1 MIRRDLAAALL
12 LCGALGC
19 NGKPAPAPAT
29 MPAPPAEADAEAGA
43 TCSRDIEC
51 TDGWHPQMP
60 GCGPTARCVEG
71 SCDAPP
77 ALTGE
82 ANGETGRLV
91 FEGAAGEVAFGVEV
105 QDDDFEIQRGM
116 MCRRSMQPGWG
127 MLFLMPRT
135 RVQRFWMKNTLIPLD
150 MVFLDEDWKVVGVV
164 AEAAPQTL
172 TGRSVDAPSRYV
184 LELAGGAA
192 AKAGV
197 QAGVQARFYPPAAA
211 DR

>member
-1 MIRRDLAAALL
+1 MSRSLVAALL
-12 LCGALGC
+12 LCALGC

-29 MPAPPAEADAEAGA
+29 MPAPAPEPDAEAA
-43 TCSRDIEC
+43 TACARDIEC
-51 TDGWHPQMP
+51 TGGWHPQMP
-60 GCGPTARCVEG
+60 TCGPTDRCVEG
-71 SCDAPP
+71 ACAPPP

-82 ANGETGRLV
+82 ATTETGRLV
-91 FEGAAGEVAFGVEV
+91 FEGAAGEVTYQVEV

-116 MCRRSMQPGWG
+116 MCRRSMRPGWG
-127 MLFLMPRT
+127 MLFLMPQT
-135 RVQRFWMKNTLIPLD
+135 RAQRFWMKNTLIPLD

-184 LELAGGAA
+184 LELVGGAA

>member
-1 MIRRDLAAALL
+1 MSRSLVAALL
-12 LCGALGC
+12 LCALGC

-29 MPAPPAEADAEAGA
+29 MPAPAPEPDAEAA
-43 TCSRDIEC
+43 TACARDIEC
-51 TDGWHPQMP
+51 TGGWHPQMP
-60 GCGPTARCVEG
+60 TCGPTDRCV
-71 SCDAPP
+71 
-77 ALTGE
+77 
-82 ANGETGRLV
+82 
-91 FEGAAGEVAFGVEV
+91 EGAAGEVTYQVEV

-116 MCRRSMQPGWG
+116 MCRRSMRPGWG
-127 MLFLMPRT
+127 MLFLMPQT
-135 RVQRFWMKNTLIPLD
+135 RAQRFWMKNTLIPLD

-184 LELAGGAA
+184 LELVGGAA